1 MVLVLKN
8 FYMKKVPTYL
18 FLCAV
23 LLASCGQNAASKKDS
38 SNQTSNSKRELNFI
52 TITMS
57 KLPSTKHPI
66 VLRTDFSNEDLW
78 KTICDEIMTPNP
90 EFGFIPNVVFAS
102 DTSFQDYTEEQLLSD
117 STTEYNHAF
126 IFIVDKVAMINP
138 EHPILCLGLQHN
150 RGLKFRT
157 IPSEMW
163 GIENNL
169 SISNIDFEDISGAVD
184 NQGIFRGFKK

>member
-1 MVLVLKN
+1 
-8 FYMKKVPTYL
+8 MKKVPAYL
-18 FLCAV
+18 FLFVV
-23 LLASCGQNAASKKDS
+23 LLASCEQNAGSKKDS

-52 TITMS
+52 TISMS

-66 VLRTDFSNEDLW
+66 VLRTDFSNENEW
-78 KTICDEIMTPNP
+78 KMICDEIITPNP
-90 EFGFIPNVVFAS
+90 EFGFIPNVVIAS

-126 IFIVDKVAMINP
+126 IFIVDKAAMINP

-169 SISNIDFEDISGAVD
+169 SISNIDFEEISSAVD
-184 NQGIFRGFKK
+184 NEGIFRGF